1 MTNQS
6 AGRLAA
12 ALERRMPMFEPL
24 VAVAIISLTTSWVI
38 QPYVAQAL
46 AQQGPAAQQAAQ
58 GALWLSGV
66 LAPFA
71 ALGKAL
77 AAALVC
83 WACAVFLGERLS
95 LVTLVSAFC
104 VAEVVFSLRDLTVA
118 GVLAARGLGAVHT
131 TADLMVEFGI
141 NAFVHGTSPLQRIS
155 FETWDFFTVA
165 WAAFVCALVRGVCKS
180 SARSA
185 VVLAAVAFTVRT
197 LFAAAALLYTL

>member
-1 MTNQS
+1 MNYPS

-12 ALERRMPMFEPL
+12 ALERRAPMLEPL
-24 VAVAIISLTTSWVI
+24 VAISIISLITSWVI

-46 AQQGPAAQQAAQ
+46 AQQGPLAQQAAQ

-66 LAPFA
+66 LSPVA

-77 AAALVC
+77 SAALVC

-95 LVTLVSAFC
+95 PVKLASAFC
-104 VAEVVFSLRDLTVA
+104 VAEIVFSLRDLTTA
-118 GVLAARGLGAVHT
+118 GVLAARGVGAVHT
-131 TADLMVEFGI
+131 TADLMVAFGV
-141 NAFVHGTSPLQRIS
+141 NAIVHGTSPLQRIGL
-155 FETWDFFTVA
+155 ETWDFFTVA
-165 WAAFVCALVRGVCKS
+165 WAAFVCALLRGVCKS

-185 VVLAAVAFTVRT
+185 IVLAAVAFVFRT